1 MQNKG
6 AIRLLAILL
15 ALVTIYQLSFSFLS
29 GKVER
34 AADEYAQGDSRLKYF
49 YLDSV
54 QNLPV
59 IDFPVLKNISYK
71 ECKEKEINLGLDLK
85 GGMNVTLEVSVVDV
99 IKSLSGYSK
108 DSVFIAAL
116 NKAIEYEKSGESDFV
131 SLFARSFSEIDPNA
145 RLATIFATL
154 DLKDKVRPNSS
165 NEEVIEVIRQEAE
178 NAIEV
183 SFNVLRSRIDKF
195 GVAQPNIQ
203 RLENT
208 GRILVELPGVKEPER
223 VRKLLQGTASLE
235 FWETYQVGEILN
247 SLDEANNRLAELKKL
262 ESGEEIESI
271 DNDTVADEASIEL
284 VEQDAEFDAL
294 LSNEEDTST
303 SLLDELAGGEGSD
316 IDSAF
321 IRQQQIKD
329 NPIWAILSVPQY
341 TDGNIINGA
350 NVGYVH
356 KKDTS
361 KLGEYLRHPDVV
373 NILPRDIKFAWT
385 FKPIGDTEDFFQ
397 LVALKVTSRDGR
409 APLDGGAIRDARQGF
424 GQMGG
429 NADVSM
435 QMTPDGTKVWARLTK
450 DNVGKEIAIVL
461 DGYVYSFPTV
471 QNEIKNG
478 NSQITG
484 NFTITEAQD
493 LANVLKSGKLPAPA
507 RIVEEAIV
515 GPSLGK
521 EAINSGLWSF
531 VIAFAFVLFYMIF
544 YYNRAGLVANIA
556 LISNIFFIFGVLA
569 SFGAV
574 LTLPGIAGI
583 VLTIGMSV
591 DANVLIYE
599 RIREEIRAGKGIKL
613 AIKDGYRNAY
623 SAIID
628 ANITTLLT
636 AIVLVYF
643 GKGPIQGFATTLII
657 GIITSLFSAIFITR
671 LVFEQMLNK
680 NKTITFSTKYT
691 ENLFTNL
698 KIQFL
703 DKRKTFYI
711 ISAVFILISIGSLL
725 TRGLNLGVDFLGG
738 RTYVVRFENNVSTVD
753 VANRLAEVYGQAPEV
768 KIFGSDNQVKVT
780 TKYMIDY
787 STLEDPEIDQQALF
801 NELSYFTSSMDFN
814 AFKQQIETVELGVDD
829 VVEMKLYLGLQEL
842 LGNISYDDFISDSED
857 VEIGRMSSQKVGPT
871 IAEDIKTAAIWALLL
886 SLIIL
891 FLYILFRFR
900 YWQYGLGAVAAIM
913 HDAIIV
919 LGFFSLFYGVL
930 PFSLEIDQAFIAAIL
945 TVIGYS
951 INDTVVVFDRIR
963 EWIKLHPNRERKVV
977 YNDALNSTISR
988 TFSTSLST
996 FVVLLAIFL
1005 FGGETIRGFVFSM
1018 MIGVIVGTY
1027 SSLFI
1032 ATPIA
1037 FEVIEKG
1044 EQKKIDPKKS

>member
-15 ALVTIYQLSFSFLS
+15 ALVTIYQLSFSYLS
-29 GKVER
+29 NKVEK

-59 IDFPVLKNISYK
+59 VDFPVLKNITYQDS
-71 ECKEKEINLGLDLK
+71 KEKEINLGLDLK

-108 DSVFIAAL
+108 DSVFLAAL
-116 NKAIEYEKSGESDFV
+116 ERANQYQKAGEADFV
-131 SLFARSFSEIDPNA
+131 GLFARSFNEIDPNA

-154 DLKDKVRPNSS
+154 ELKDKVRPNST
-165 NEEVIEVIRQEAE
+165 NEEVIEVIRAEAE

-235 FWETYQVGEILN
+235 FWETYRVGEIVN
-247 SLDEANNRLAELKKL
+247 SLDEANKRLAELKKL
-262 ESGEEIESI
+262 ESGDTIDTPAATEAAEVALETEATSPNEE
-271 DNDTVADEASIEL
+271 
-284 VEQDAEFDAL
+284 L
-294 LSNEEDTST
+294 LTSEEDTT
-303 SLLDELAGGEGSD
+303 QSLLDELAGDEAAL
-316 IDSAF
+316 DSSF
-321 IRQQQIKD
+321 IREQQLKD

-341 TDGNIINGA
+341 TDGNIINSA

-356 KKDTS
+356 KKDTA
-361 KLGEYLRHPDVV
+361 KMNEYLRNPEVQSL
-373 NILPRDIKFAWT
+373 LPRDIKFAWT
-385 FKPIGDTEDFFQ
+385 FKPVGDTEDFFQ
-397 LVALKVTSRDGR
+397 LVALKVTSRDGL
-409 APLDGGAIRDARQGF
+409 APLDGSAIRDARQGF

-435 QMTPDGTKVWARLTK
+435 QMTPEGSKIWARLTK
-450 DNVGKEIAIVL
+450 ENIGREVAIVL

-484 NFTITEAQD
+484 DFTITEAQD

-531 VIAFAFVLFYMIF
+531 VIAFIFVLIYMIF

-599 RIREEIRAGKGIKL
+599 RIREELRSGKGLKL
-613 AIKDGYRNAY
+613 ALKDGYRNAY
-623 SAIID
+623 SAIVD

-657 GIITSLFSAIFITR
+657 GIMTSLFSAIFITR
-671 LVFEQMLNK
+671 LVFERMLEKSNS
-680 NKTITFSTKYT
+680 ISFATKMT

-711 ISAVFILISIGSLL
+711 ISAVAVVISLGSLF
-725 TRGLNLGVDFLGG
+725 TKGLNLGVDFLGG
-738 RTYVVRFENNVSTVD
+738 RTYVVRFEESVSTSD
-753 VANRLAEVYGQAPEV
+753 VSQRLADVYGQAPEV

-787 STLEDPEIDQQALF
+787 STLEDSEVNQEQLF
-801 NELSYFTSSMDFN
+801 SELSSLLNGMDYSTF
-814 AFKQQIETVELGVDD
+814 QEQIASVQLGVDD
-829 VVEMKLYLGLQEL
+829 VVEMKLYLGLKDL
-842 LGNISYDDFISDSED
+842 LGGISYDDFISDSED
-857 VEIGRMSSQKVGPT
+857 VEYGRMSSQKVGPT
-871 IAEDIKTAAIWALLL
+871 IAEDIKTAAVWALLI
-886 SLIIL
+886 SLIIM
-891 FLYILFRFR
+891 FLYIMIRFR

-919 LGFFSLFYGVL
+919 LGFFSLFYGIL

-963 EWIKLHPNRERKVV
+963 EWMGLHPNRERKVV
-977 YNDALNSTISR
+977 YNDALNSTVSR

-1037 FEVIEKG
+1037 YEVIERG
-1044 EQKKIDPKKS
+1044 EQKALKNKKN